1 MQKNFE
7 VNLVLFRTFVHGW
20 KKNYIWV
27 EVGTYT
33 KNFLNEKVVIFSHMK
48 LKTVDQLFKIE
59 NSNDITFKRIFN
71 EDWFMYTKLKVVT

>member
-1 MQKNFE
+1 MD
-7 VNLVLFRTFVHGW
+7 
-20 KKNYIWV
+20 KKNYILV

-59 NSNDITFKRIFN
+59 NSNGSLTGSS
-71 EDWFMYTKLKVVT
+71 TKS

>member
-1 MQKNFE
+1 MQKDFE
-7 VNLVLFRTFVHGW
+7 VNLVLFRTW
-20 KKNYIWV
+20 MKKNYILV

-71 EDWFMYTKLKVVT
+71 ED

>member
-1 MQKNFE
+1 MDEKKITFE
-7 VNLVLFRTFVHGW
+7 LKLVRTQ
-20 KKNYIWV
+20 
-27 EVGTYT
+27 
-33 KNFLNEKVVIFSHMK
+33 NFLNEKVVIFSHMK